1 MGKTIVLVDIGGR
14 TSVHIDATINNA
26 GNLVFSGQDIGEAPS
41 EYVGDSDYEY
51 WLTIPAKEK
60 DSFLLAL
67 IEKMYLNDSGLITNV
82 SELLDAKGISY
93 SRHSF

>member
-1 MGKTIVLVDIGGR
+1 MGKTIVLVDIRGR

-51 WLTIPAKEK
+51 WRTIPDKEK

-67 IEKMYLNDSGLITNV
+67 VEKMYLNDSGLITNV
-82 SELLDAKGISY
+82 SELLDAKGIAY

>member
-1 MGKTIVLVDIGGR
+1 MGKTIVLVNMGGR

-67 IEKMYLNDSGLITNV
+67 VEKMYLNDSGLITNV

>member
-1 MGKTIVLVDIGGR
+1 MGKTIVLVNMGGR

>member
-1 MGKTIVLVDIGGR
+1 MGKTIVLVDKAGP
-14 TSVHIDATINNA
+14 TSVYIDATINGA
-26 GNLVFSGQDIGEAPS
+26 GGLVFSGQDIGQAPS

-67 IEKMYLNDSGLITNV
+67 VERLFLNDAGLITKV
-82 SELLDAKGISY
+82 SKLLDSKGISY
-93 SRHSF
+93 SRHSY

>member
-67 IEKMYLNDSGLITNV
+67 VEKMYLNDSGLITNV